1 MSVKGEVVKQ
11 DGKWFLDT
19 GNVLMA
25 AGCHH
30 TNGERACGGCYARL
44 SNAIDDT
51 IAILNGGAGVGA
63 SGRTKATEDEMRERC
78 IAALDVLV
86 NTITQR
92 QAEKL
97 K

>member
-1 MSVKGEVVKQ
+1 MSFKGEVVKQ

-44 SNAIDDT
+44 SNAIDD
-51 IAILNGGAGVGA
+51 AMEQLNAAKGVGNHL
-63 SGRTKATEDEMRERC
+63 SMPSNEDFRQRC
-78 IAALDVLV
+78 INALDILFK
-86 NTITQR
+86 TIEQR
-92 QAEKL
+92 QAEKPL
-97 K
+97 